1 MSLLIS
7 GRISAFV
14 LLLVIFAAMYL
25 SMNSASK
32 SSEPPYIRRVAGL
45 DAIEESIERAAEMN
59 RPIMSGYGIMPFSP
73 GTLAALSI
81 VGYVSRNTAKTGA
94 EVLVPAGGDLGTSIV
109 YPQAIETVRSAYDE
123 EGKLED
129 YKPENVIFLSEN
141 QFAWA
146 TAQIGM
152 IHERN
157 IGAMILTGGYGPEI
171 VALSEEA
178 KSVGS
183 IVIVSGNLYSLCA
196 TACIAD
202 YVLIGEEQIAAGA
215 YLSKDPI
222 QIGSIRGQ
230 DWGRLIAVALILV
243 GVLAKAVG
251 YDFLTPLLEM

>member
-14 LLLVIFAAMYL
+14 LLIILFAAIYL

-32 SSEPPYIRRVAGL
+32 RAEPPFIRRVAGL
-45 DAIEESIERAAEMN
+45 DAIEEAIERATEMN
-59 RPIMSGYGIMPFSP
+59 RPILSGYGLMPFSP

-81 VGYVSRNTAKTGA
+81 VGYVARNAARTGA
-94 EVLVPAGGDLGTSIV
+94 EIIVPAGGDLGTSIV
-109 YPQAIETVRSAYDE
+109 YPQAIETVRSAYDD
-123 EGKLED
+123 EGKMED
-129 YKPENVIFLSEN
+129 YKPENIVFLSES

-157 IGAMILTGGYGPEI
+157 VGATILTGGYGPEI
-171 VALSEEA
+171 VALSEES

-183 IVIVSGNLYSLCA
+183 IVIVSGGLYSLCA

-215 YLSKDPI
+215 YLSRDPL

-230 DWGRLIAVALILV
+230 DWGRLVAVALILV
-243 GVLAKAVG
+243 GVLAKTVG
-251 YDFLTPLLEM
+251 FDFLTPLLGL